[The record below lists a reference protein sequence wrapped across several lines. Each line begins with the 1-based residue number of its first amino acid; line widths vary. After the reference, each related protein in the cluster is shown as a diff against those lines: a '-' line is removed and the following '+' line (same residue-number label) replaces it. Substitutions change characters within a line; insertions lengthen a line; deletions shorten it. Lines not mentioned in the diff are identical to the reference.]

1 MQHKALGHY
10 LRYGY
15 SLVAMGFAALA
26 AAQSLQDSLQ
36 TADSLAERRIESLL
50 TNDST
55 FALADTVIAPHGIW
69 ETWLIPA
76 AVIIFSSTVVYLLY
90 SVRSK

>member
-10 LRYGY
+10 LRYGCG
-15 SLVAMGFAALA
+15 LVALGFATRGG
-26 AAQSLQDSLQ
+26 AQSLQDSLQ
-36 TADSLAERRIESLL
+36 TTDSLSERTIESLL
-50 TNDST
+50 TDDST
-55 FALADTVIAPHGIW
+55 FTLADTLVASNGIW